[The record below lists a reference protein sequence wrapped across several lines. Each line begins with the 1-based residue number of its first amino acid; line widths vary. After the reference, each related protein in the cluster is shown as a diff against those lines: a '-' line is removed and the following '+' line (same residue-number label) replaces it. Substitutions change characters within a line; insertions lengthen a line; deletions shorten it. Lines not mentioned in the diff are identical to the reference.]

1 MKVRINCYGE
11 RTEAL
16 KCECRPAR
24 EPDET
29 KFMAGYTYHRFGTG
43 DKCAIHRLGVEP
55 SGCVAAAWAWG
66 KWKDAKKH
74 DYALALDETMEVDE

>member
-1 MKVRINCYGE
+1 MRINCYGE
-11 RTEAL
+11 RTAAL

-55 SGCVAAAWAWG
+55 GGCVAATWTWG

-74 DYALALDETMEVDE
+74 DYSLALDETMEVDE

>member
-1 MKVRINCYGE
+1 MRINCYGE
-11 RTEAL
+11 RTAVL

-29 KFMAGYTYHRFGTG
+29 KCMAGYTYHRFGTG

-55 SGCVAAAWAWG
+55 GGCVAATWTWG
-66 KWKDAKKH
+66 EWKDAKKH
-74 DYALALDETMEVDE
+74 DYSLALDETMEVDE

>member
-66 KWKDAKKH
+66 EWKDAKKH